1 MSDKFTEAVNFIL
14 SNLGYER
21 EGNTLRLKRFERLKG
36 LIREGLVLEL
46 SRRLTSGWHV
56 RPHGPVYIVRQSTY
70 LDSRRRYRDREV
82 PEGTGFATMRLELC
96 DHSGTHLDALNHV
109 SDMGKVFPGVSIGE
123 VREDIDGFKPMD
135 ITVLPPLITR
145 GVLFHV
151 PKKEVEEVTV
161 EDLRRSLGGERV
173 ERGDAALIYTGWN
186 EYTEEE
192 PGLGLEGAKWL
203 ADLGVAVIGND
214 SPRSEFISRKS
225 KDFFPV
231 HRFLIAQRGIPLIDN
246 MYLEELDRVL
256 LKEGR
261 RDFLLIVLP
270 LRIEGATAS
279 PVNPVAML

>member
-1 MSDKFTEAVNFIL
+1 
-14 SNLGYER
+14 
-21 EGNTLRLKRFERLKG
+21 
-36 LIREGLVLEL
+36 
-46 SRRLTSGWHV
+46 
-56 RPHGPVYIVRQSTY
+56 
-70 LDSRRRYRDREV
+70 
-82 PEGTGFATMRLELC
+82 
-96 DHSGTHLDALNHV
+96 
-109 SDMGKVFPGVSIGE
+109 
-123 VREDIDGFKPMD
+123 
-135 ITVLPPLITR
+135 
-145 GVLFHV
+145 
-151 PKKEVEEVTV
+151 
-161 EDLRRSLGGERV
+161 
-173 ERGDAALIYTGWN
+173 
-186 EYTEEE
+186 
-192 PGLGLEGAKWL
+192 L